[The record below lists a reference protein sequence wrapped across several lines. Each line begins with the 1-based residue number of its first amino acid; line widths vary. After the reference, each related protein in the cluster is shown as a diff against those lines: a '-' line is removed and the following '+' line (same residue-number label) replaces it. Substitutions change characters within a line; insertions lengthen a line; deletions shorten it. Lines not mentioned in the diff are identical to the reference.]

1 MNKLLV
7 FLLCIVVN
15 FHAYGKE
22 SFVIPAIDVSTLSAR
37 LKQMGVHYHEGVL
50 ECEEGAIAVERNR
63 LHMPT
68 LELLLK
74 AKKTPNFYDDFVYR
88 GGNSEFPSNLFN
100 LVKNSK
106 DQEYAKKIAK
116 KFLCEKID
124 VTSRTLAHAPARS
137 MGSMVAGGLELL
149 SLKRID
155 FFDYKSAEVPRI
167 ALDCYFAE
175 LFFPE
180 NDVGVVCDPDIVDTP
195 TKLKNTLSNELKI
208 NLKTAT
214 LLYKKIEDYVLLSDD
229 EAGEFMGSCAS
240 CNADRQQGEVEYL
253 IYQAL
258 TIFRTGRTLICK
270 PVGDGENPCSYKD
283 YEAGLLGARVQQT
296 YEVADA
302 ELNKQW
308 ELLKKQSSTNERWKD
323 VLAAQRA
330 WVSMKLNF
338 VKRGKGSSAA
348 HADKVETFLTQS
360 RSRTIKYV
368 RELMV
373 AEQQ

>member
-7 FLLCIVVN
+7 SLLCLAVN

-22 SFVIPAIDVSTLSAR
+22 SFVIPAIDVPALSNR
-37 LKQMGVHYHEGVL
+37 LKQMEVHHHEGVL
-50 ECEEGAIAVERNR
+50 ECKEGEIEVERSR
-63 LHMPT
+63 LHIPT
-68 LELLLK
+68 LELLFK
-74 AKKTPNFYDDFVYR
+74 ARKDPNFYDDFVYM
-88 GGNSEFPSNLFN
+88 GGNSEFPSNLFY

-116 KFLCEKID
+116 QFLCEKID
-124 VTSRTLAHAPARS
+124 RTSRTLTRAPGLL

-149 SLKRID
+149 SSKKID
-155 FFDYKSAEVPRI
+155 LFNYQTAEVPRE
-167 ALDCYFAE
+167 ALDCYFSE
-175 LFFPE
+175 PFHPE
-180 NDVGVVCDPDIVDTP
+180 NYVGVVCSPYIVDTP
-195 TKLKNTLSNELKI
+195 SKLKNILSKELKI
-208 NLKTAT
+208 NSKTAT
-214 LLYKKIEDYVLLSDD
+214 LLYKKIEDYVLLSDE

-270 PVGDGENPCSYKD
+270 PVGDGDNPCSYKD

-308 ELLKKQSSTNERWKD
+308 ELLKKQSSTNERWKN

-338 VKRGKGSSAA
+338 VKRGKASSAA
-348 HADKVETFLTQS
+348 HSEKVATFLTNH
-360 RSRTIKYV
+360 RSKTLTYV
-368 RELMV
+368 RELFRD
-373 AEQQ
+373 AQ